1 MSYIYLETERF
12 IIRQW
17 KFDDVTALWKIMSDS
32 RVHRYT
38 GDSPWT
44 MERATEYI
52 QYMME
57 RNFRTLDI
65 FHGACILKESQA
77 LIGFTGLNPYLPK
90 QPEIEW
96 QFGVPYWGN
105 GYATEIGKAVIASA
119 FAATDIEA
127 IYGMANP
134 QNRASMRVM
143 EKIGMTCLGLQ
154 FFRGEQDMFYKMD
167 RTSLLNRPS

>member
-77 LIGFTGLNPYLPK
+77 LIGFTDLTPYLQK
-90 QPEIEW
+90 QPETEW
-96 QFGVPYWGN
+96 
-105 GYATEIGKAVIASA
+105 
-119 FAATDIEA
+119 
-127 IYGMANP
+127 
-134 QNRASMRVM
+134 
-143 EKIGMTCLGLQ
+143 
-154 FFRGEQDMFYKMD
+154 
-167 RTSLLNRPS
+167 